1 MLGAVISE
9 STENSM
15 IIACSVGMGLG
26 VTVVPEL
33 FDILP
38 SSLQIL
44 TSNGI
49 VAGSVTAIV
58 LNIIFNMTP
67 RRKTETGELAKE
79 V

>member
-1 MLGAVISE
+1 
-9 STENSM
+9 M

-33 FDILP
+33 FSVLP
-38 SSLQIL
+38 ASLQIL

-58 LNIIFNMTP
+58 LNIIFNMKP
-67 RRKTETGELAKE
+67 EKKVENNPVPILQEKE
-79 V
+79 A